1 MGGVVRQA
9 GGLRDACAIDTPRTW
24 LRLLVGFFA
33 VFALFQALGHV
44 LASDR
49 AQAGLLICAAIVA
62 ATIGA
67 EAGLF
72 RRPLPAVVHY
82 LGLGRPTARGML
94 AAAVAVVALVL
105 VLPLYALVRG
115 TEIAP
120 APGWLGML
128 PGLFAQA
135 GVAEEIL
142 FRGYLFRHLQDR
154 RSFWRA
160 ALLSMLPF
168 VGAHLILFFT
178 LPWPIA
184 LASVGLAAAT
194 ALPLAHLF
202 VLGGR
207 TIWAPALLHFAIQ
220 GAIKVVTIPD
230 REAMLLPLVWIVAA
244 AVIPYV
250 VFLWPRPQT

>member
-1 MGGVVRQA
+1 MGGAVTQA
-9 GGLRDACAIDTPRTW
+9 GGPREACAIDTPHAW
-24 LRLLVGFFA
+24 LKLLVGFFA

-44 LASDR
+44 LASDH

-72 RRPLPAVVHY
+72 RRPLPAAVHD

-94 AAAVAVVALVL
+94 AAAAAVVALVL
-105 VLPLYALVRG
+105 VLPLYALARG

-135 GVAEEIL
+135 SPRRSCL
-142 FRGYLFRHLQDR
+142 RGYLFRHLQDG

-168 VGAHLILFFT
+168 VGAHLVLFFT

-207 TIWAPALLHFAIQ
+207 TIWAPALLHCAIQ

-230 REAMLLPLVWIVAA
+230 RDAMLLPLVWIVAA
-244 AVIPYV
+244 AVLPYV
-250 VFLWPRPQT
+250 VFLWRRPQA